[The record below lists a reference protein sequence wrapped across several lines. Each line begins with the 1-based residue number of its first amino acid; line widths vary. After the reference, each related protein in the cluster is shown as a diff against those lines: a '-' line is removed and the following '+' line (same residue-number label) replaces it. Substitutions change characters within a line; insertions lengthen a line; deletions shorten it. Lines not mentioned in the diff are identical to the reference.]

1 VNVKVAVRDTQANYR
16 NKGIWLAITHVTER
30 ENGVFDVVYED
41 GDVEKGLIPDRIFPP
56 PALSEVALVEEPPFI
71 WGQRVE
77 VNYHNKGVWLP
88 AAVAN
93 VHPNGTVDVDYAD
106 GETETNIAPR
116 LIRALA
122 DAGAPIIHGA
132 HSPVAPG
139 GARRPQRPTPNRAQ
153 TKNGTSTDS
162 SSSSSSAAAAAA
174 AATPRKQVRYGN
186 DVKGGNSSDGEEN
199 SNKPAV
205 TIATASTTSDAEL
218 ASMMDLQFF
227 NDGNTS
233 TAGHAVH
240 SPTTATTASEAKAS
254 PGGSVGSIRWDESMD
269 FELSDDEVSPKHTRH
284 AHK

>member
-1 VNVKVAVRDTQANYR
+1 VNIKVAVKDTQANYR

-56 PALSEVALVEEPPFI
+56 PTLSEAVLVEEPPFT

-77 VNYHNKGVWLP
+77 VNYHNKGVWLS

-93 VHPNGTVDVDYAD
+93 VHPNGTVDVEYAD

-122 DAGAPIIHGA
+122 DADVPSIQTAL
-132 HSPVAPG
+132 SPVAPG

-153 TKNGTSTDS
+153 AKTGTSTDS
-162 SSSSSSAAAAAA
+162 GST

-186 DVKGGNSSDGEEN
+186 DVKGGSEAEDGAGT
-199 SNKPAV
+199 PAV
-205 TIATASTTSDAEL
+205 TIATTTTDAEL

-227 NDGNTS
+227 NDSNTATS
-233 TAGHAVH
+233 VVPH
-240 SPTTATTASEAKAS
+240 SPAATASDAKAS
-254 PGGSVGSIRWDESMD
+254 PGGSVGSIHWDESVD
-269 FELSDDEVSPKHTRH
+269 FDLSDDEVSPSKGMSPKQLRN